1 MTTRKELLEMFKK
14 NTNSKVLVDVKV
26 EPSKLQLVGY
36 QYPRTNRYQ
45 LREKVHTKSGGND
58 GGI

>member
-1 MTTRKELLEMFKK
+1 MSVGGVNTMTTRAELLEMFKK
-14 NTNSKVLVDVKV
+14 NTNNKVLVDVKV

-45 LREKVHTKSGGND
+45 LRKKV
-58 GGI
+58 